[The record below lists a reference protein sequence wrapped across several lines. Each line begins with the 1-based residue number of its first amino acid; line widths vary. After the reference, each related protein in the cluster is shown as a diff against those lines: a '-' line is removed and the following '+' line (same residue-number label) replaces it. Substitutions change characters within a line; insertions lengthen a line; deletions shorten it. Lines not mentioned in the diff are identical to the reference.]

1 MLLSFQNIHSQKDF
15 AQNQLQ
21 RSTNAS
27 FHRQLSFPSLLL
39 NKVHTFLHNGS
50 KMTIPTVSYKKFSEP
65 ETRPPT
71 DSSRRWVVIYLLL
84 AASLLTTLV
93 CWNQL
98 SRGYIMEVF
107 VDSNDTPP
115 NHTEYAKMAR
125 YLVHKAEWVSM
136 GSLSTVAAV
145 KGFPMVNIISVA
157 DSARGAKSTGVLY
170 FYLTM
175 LDYTAQDLAKDNR
188 LTVMLSLDQDL
199 YCTKKGV
206 DPMEP
211 TCARIM
217 ISGTLVKINATES
230 PEEYDFGSSAMF
242 SRHPAAKKWIE
253 TDGHN
258 FFLCK
263 LNIVQIAVLDFYG
276 GPHYVTVDEYM
287 AADPD
292 DKETAV
298 SNTNAR
304 RVPTRFTVTPE
315 VDTTAN

>member
-1 MLLSFQNIHSQKDF
+1 ME
-15 AQNQLQ
+15 
-21 RSTNAS
+21 
-27 FHRQLSFPSLLL
+27 
-39 NKVHTFLHNGS
+39 TF
-50 KMTIPTVSYKKFSEP
+50 
-65 ETRPPT
+65 ETT
-71 DSSRRWVVIYLLL
+71 DD
-84 AASLLTTLV
+84 A
-93 CWNQL
+93 
-98 SRGYIMEVF
+98 
-107 VDSNDTPP
+107 PP
-115 NHTEYAKMAR
+115 NYKEYAKMAR

-157 DSARGAKSTGVLY
+157 DSARGEKSTGVMY

-188 LTVMLSLDQDL
+188 LTVMLSMDQDL
-199 YCTKKGV
+199 YCTKNGI

-217 ISGTLVKINATES
+217 ISGTVVKINETS
-230 PEEYDFGSSAMF
+230 PEYQFGSSAMF

-263 LNIVQIAVLDFYG
+263 LDIVQIAVLDFYG
-276 GPHYVTVDEYM
+276 GPHYVTVEDYM

-292 DKETAV
+292 KKAAA
-298 SNTNAR
+298 SNTNGR
-304 RVPTRFTVTPE
+304 RVPSRFAE
-315 VDTTAN
+315 VAGDAN